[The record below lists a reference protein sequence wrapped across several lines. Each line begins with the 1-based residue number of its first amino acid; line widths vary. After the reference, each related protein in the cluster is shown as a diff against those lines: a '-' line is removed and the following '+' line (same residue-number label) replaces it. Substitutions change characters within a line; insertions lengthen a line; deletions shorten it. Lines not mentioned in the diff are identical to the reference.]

1 MPNAAPLSE
10 LAALARRN
18 DPDRFLCALFA
29 PPEARDT
36 LFLLTAFN
44 HELARARA
52 ATSQAMT
59 GLIRLQWWRDVVE
72 DAAAGKPPRRHEVAQ
87 PLADSIRAGLL
98 QPEELL
104 ALVDAREAEVEEEMS
119 SRDALQAFLRG
130 TSGGYALVAGRV
142 LGAPPV
148 AMPALQ
154 AVGAAYGMAG
164 MLRSLSALAAQ
175 GRCLLP
181 ADLLEQQALTPADV
195 VREPHAPAVAVI
207 GRDLATQAQQ
217 ALRQA
222 RSALAGTLPK
232 KAVAAALP
240 GRLAERD
247 LRQILSPG
255 WDPALPPQPRG
266 LGDRL
271 SVIWGGWRGR

>member
-104 ALVDAREAEVEEEMS
+104 ALVDAREAEVEEEMP

-130 TSGGYALVAGRV
+130 TSGGYALAAGRV
-142 LGAPPV
+142 LGAPPA

-154 AVGAAYGMAG
+154 AVGAAYGLAG
-164 MLRSLSALAAQ
+164 ILRSIPALAAQ

-195 VREPHAPAVAVI
+195 VRQPHAPGVAAV
-207 GRDLATQAQQ
+207 GRDLAGQAQQ

-222 RSALAGTLPK
+222 RGALAGTLPR

-240 GRLAERD
+240 GRLATRD